1 MNSIIDYALSFL
13 LPGYGYDN
21 DDGEPFDH
29 PVPVASSPLN
39 EIVEARNEVG
49 ETVYLEMPRID
60 NISHGRTA
68 VQPCRV
74 LLN

>member
-13 LPGYGYDN
+13 VLGN
-21 DDGEPFDH
+21 DDDRECDERRAPPF
-29 PVPVASSPLN
+29 PSSPLN
-39 EIVEARNEVG
+39 KIVEARNEVG

-60 NISHGRTA
+60 NISHGRAA

>member
-13 LPGYGYDN
+13 LPGYGYGD
-21 DDGEPFDH
+21 DDGDPFDH
-29 PVPVASSPLN
+29 PAPVASSPLN
-39 EIVEARNEVG
+39 KIVEARNEVG

>member
-13 LPGYGYDN
+13 LPGYGYG
-21 DDGEPFDH
+21 DDSEPFDH
-29 PVPVASSPLN
+29 PVPAASSPLN
-39 EIVEARNEVG
+39 KIVAARNEVG
-49 ETVYLEMPRID
+49 EIVYLEMPRID

>member
-13 LPGYGYDN
+13 LPGYGYGD
-21 DDGEPFDH
+21 DDGEPLDH

-39 EIVEARNEVG
+39 KIVAARNEVG

>member
-13 LPGYGYDN
+13 SPGDGYDN
-21 DDGEPFDH
+21 DDGGPFDH
-29 PVPVASSPLN
+29 SVPVASSPLN
-39 EIVEARNEVG
+39 KIVEARNEVG
-49 ETVYLEMPRID
+49 ETVYLEMPRVD
-60 NISHGRTA
+60 NVSHGRAA

>member
-13 LPGYGYDN
+13 LPGYGYGD
-21 DDGEPFDH
+21 DDGEPFDR
-29 PVPVASSPLN
+29 PAPMASSPLN
-39 EIVEARNEVG
+39 KIVEARNEVG

-60 NISHGRTA
+60 NISHGRAA

>member
-13 LPGYGYDN
+13 LPGHDN
-21 DDGEPFDH
+21 DDGERRES
-29 PVPVASSPLN
+29 VPVASSPLN
-39 EIVEARNEVG
+39 KIVEARNEVG
-49 ETVYLEMPRID
+49 EIVYLEMPRID

>member
-13 LPGYGYDN
+13 VPGYDN
-21 DDGEPFDH
+21 DDGEPPFDH
-29 PVPVASSPLN
+29 SLPVASSQLN
-39 EIVEARNEVG
+39 KIVEARNEVG

-60 NISHGRTA
+60 NITHGRTA

>member
-13 LPGYGYDN
+13 YPGHVYDN
-21 DDGEPFDH
+21 DDGGPFDH
-29 PVPVASSPLN
+29 SVPVASSPLN
-39 EIVEARNEVG
+39 KIVEARNEVG
-49 ETVYLEMPRID
+49 ETVYLEMPCID
-60 NISHGRTA
+60 NISHGRAA

>member
-21 DDGEPFDH
+21 DDGELPFDH
-29 PVPVASSPLN
+29 SVVASSPLN
-39 EIVEARNEVG
+39 KIVEARNEVG